1 MAVYWN
7 MLLGGIYRNLK
18 KNVIRLTIGANF
30 FVMKQAQGRKL
41 TDIMWASFITV
52 LCTLD
57 TRLVNSVWQGG
68 LNLY

>member
-1 MAVYWN
+1 
-7 MLLGGIYRNLK
+7 
-18 KNVIRLTIGANF
+18 
-30 FVMKQAQGRKL
+30 VMKQAQGRKL